1 VHPPGY
7 DPLFVSP
14 KAIVVVVTVA
24 LAPGCFSP
32 VTELIT
38 PHVEAGGTIAAALG
52 SGPPLTVKA
61 LADGTVDPMTINGAS
76 PELVFGL
83 IIGTDTLSGMPAKAL
98 LLAGKTV
105 QLTVA
110 GGSQLSVHLAGA
122 SCATTTATV
131 NLRPDGKG
139 HIDGDFTG
147 TGASCSTSGTLASV
161 PIDH

>member
-1 VHPPGY
+1 
-7 DPLFVSP
+7 
-14 KAIVVVVTVA
+14 VTVA
-24 LAPGCFSP
+24 LAAGCYSP

-38 PHVEAGGTIAAALG
+38 PHVEAGGAIAAALG
-52 SGPPLTVKA
+52 SGPSLTVKA
-61 LADGTVDPMTINGAS
+61 LADGTVDPMTINGSS

-83 IIGTDTLSGMPAKAL
+83 IVGTDVLSGMPAKAL

-110 GGSQLSVHLAGA
+110 GGSELSVHLGGQ
-122 SCATTTATV
+122 SCATTAATV

-139 HIDGDFTG
+139 HIDGDFNG

-161 PIDH
+161 PIDQ